1 MGQPTVSVALPVV
14 LDVGYVADRDMEG
27 KLTSSLGAVLSLKH
41 LRTVIKGGIMGPS
54 SGLYRDGKAI
64 SFSYARGDDSSTL
77 PWQAFHPRALVDYIR
92 AETRADGT
100 AEEGN
105 TRDPKNK
112 GFKITDGGDPLTG
125 LLAVLMD
132 KVSSITMIER
142 DEIEADAPLTNYS
155 LDSLVSVELRN
166 WIRRETSVELPP
178 SKIANT
184 ANLRA
189 LATFILSQM
198 EAGPKRK

>member
-27 KLTSSLGAVLSLKH
+27 TLTSSLGAVLSLKH
-41 LRTVIKGGIMGPS
+41 LRTIIKGGIMGPS
-54 SGLYRDGKAI
+54 SGLYRDSKAI
-64 SFSYARGDDSSTL
+64 CFSYARGDDSSTL

-92 AETRADGT
+92 AETRADGAT
-100 AEEGN
+100 EGN
-105 TRDPKNK
+105 TRDSKSK
-112 GFKITDGGDPLTG
+112 VFKIMDGGNPLTG